1 MSKEL
6 KQPDW
11 CGYGKDELGDAT
23 HPALGCWSLLRGLVT
38 NEEFCKNCELYDNT
52 QRNQSSLQVS
62 K

>member
-6 KQPDW
+6 KQPQW

-38 NEEFCKNCELYDNT
+38 NEEFCKDCELYDST
-52 QRNQSSLQVS
+52 QRN
-62 K
+62 